1 MRRLTPW
8 GNSRDAMDDLQIIQ
22 NKIYEL
28 RGQRVMLDRDLAA
41 MYGVETKVLNQAV
54 KRNIKRFPD
63 DFVFQLTQQELQN
76 WKSQFVTSNSIKMGV
91 RKRPYAFT
99 EQGVAMLA
107 GVLNSDA
114 AVRANI
120 VIMRAF
126 VQMRSYL
133 AMTPETLAARLE
145 SIDRRLLELEQSR
158 IAGELGSVREPAL
171 PERLSAEVRIVDY
184 SARAVVVF
192 TDNRL
197 DRRLLKWLGARYNGW
212 LTWNGERVAGWVYPK
227 SCMDKLSKYLSTSSG
242 ALQRDKS
249 AK

>member
-1 MRRLTPW
+1 
-8 GNSRDAMDDLQIIQ
+8 MDDLQVIQ
-22 NKIYEL
+22 NKIYEI

-126 VQMRSYL
+126 VQM
-133 AMTPETLAARLE
+133 
-145 SIDRRLLELEQSR
+145 
-158 IAGELGSVREPAL
+158 
-171 PERLSAEVRIVDY
+171 
-184 SARAVVVF
+184 
-192 TDNRL
+192 
-197 DRRLLKWLGARYNGW
+197 
-212 LTWNGERVAGWVYPK
+212 
-227 SCMDKLSKYLSTSSG
+227 
-242 ALQRDKS
+242 
-249 AK
+249 